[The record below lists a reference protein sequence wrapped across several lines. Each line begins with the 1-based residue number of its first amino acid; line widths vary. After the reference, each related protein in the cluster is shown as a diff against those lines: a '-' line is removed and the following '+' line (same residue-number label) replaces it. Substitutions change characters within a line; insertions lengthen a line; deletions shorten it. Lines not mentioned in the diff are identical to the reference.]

1 MWKREQGQTIIIV
14 AFALVVLLLAVGLA
28 IDGGR
33 VMASR
38 RQMQN
43 AADAAAMAGT
53 QELAQVIL
61 RCQGASAADDQA
73 VLATVR
79 QYAEQNGVDWANGD
93 NLEAWYVDR
102 DEVRLSTVGAGAI
115 PNTATGVEVSVDTAV
130 DMMLMQLI
138 GHGATTTPANALAM
152 TGRVVQFPGGVLPI
166 AVPLDAVGAL
176 DPDDEFYVM
185 ETNNQHNGGM
195 LCVDPD
201 GVTCI
206 GDPASHNAHRG
217 WLNLNYIYNIE
228 YLLRSSAFYRTWE
241 QNVPNRDCGP
251 DPAISI
257 DDGIQGWASGDCP
270 YPFPIFAGTP
280 PADFASGPP
289 YSGPYYTD
297 GDYIHGGPGAR
308 QSSLQEV
315 YDSYAGQEVYV
326 PVFDVVYMT
335 DYMDQYFE
343 RPEGIGWPT
352 AGGGGNAFMY
362 HIVGFVRVTVADVSG
377 NPHYLQGTLEE
388 AIIGEG
394 MFQPSAGLSGCVPAA
409 DVFAQGVGLW
419 R

>member
-1 MWKREQGQTIIIV
+1 MSERERGQTIIIV

-53 QELAQVIL
+53 RELAVVIV
-61 RCQGASAADDQA
+61 RCNGTTAADDQA
-73 VLATVR
+73 VLAAVR

-102 DEVRLSTVGAGAI
+102 DEVRLSAVGAGII
-115 PNTATGVEVSVDTAV
+115 PNTATGVEVSVDTTV
-130 DMMLMQLI
+130 DMMLMHLI
-138 GHGATTTPANALAM
+138 GHSATTTPANALAM

-166 AVPLDAVGAL
+166 AVPLDVVGEL
-176 DPDDEFYVM
+176 DPGEEFYVM
-185 ETNNQHNGGM
+185 ENDDGIICT
-195 LCVDPD
+195 DPED
-201 GVTCI
+201 ETTCI
-206 GDPASHNAHRG
+206 GDASSNNSRRA
-217 WLNLNYIYNIE
+217 WLNLNYAYNIE
-228 YLLRSSAFYRTWE
+228 YVQQSSAFYRTWE
-241 QNVPNRDCGP
+241 QNMPNRGCGP
-251 DPAISI
+251 DQNIST
-257 DDGIQGWASGDCP
+257 DDGVVGWASGNCP

-280 PADFASGPP
+280 PADFAGGPP

-315 YDSYAGQEVYV
+315 YDSYAGQEAYV
-326 PVFDVVYMT
+326 PVFDVVYT
-335 DYMDQYFE
+335 TSYMDQYFQQ
-343 RPEGIGWPT
+343 PEGIGWPVS
-352 AGGGGNAFMY
+352 GGGGSAFLY
-362 HIVGFVRVTVADVSG
+362 HIVGFARVTVGEVSG
-377 NPHYLQGTLEE
+377 NPHYLLGTFEE
-388 AIIGEG
+388 ALVGEG
-394 MFQPSAGLSGCVPAA
+394 MFQPGGGLSGCVPASMLLT
-409 DVFAQGVGLW
+409 QGVGLW